1 MNGIGGGGGSKPVL
15 VSKLYNKKRDQPM
28 LNIQSVVPRVSF
40 EYVLCTMYVL
50 CMYYALLCAMYVWV
64 FTMYYKVPYFLCHF

>member
-1 MNGIGGGGGSKPVL
+1 MNGIGGGGSKPVL

-28 LNIQSVVPRVSF
+28 LNIQSVVTRVSF

-50 CMYYALLCAMYVWV
+50 CMYYVCTMPYYVLCTFGYLLCII
-64 FTMYYKVPYFLCHF
+64 K